1 MIERVKSAMVGL
13 GAGWVLVL
21 MLVLSVVSLAIMLE
35 RAWLY
40 WSLRDDVPT
49 LMRDLG
55 RLLRGGDLDGAR
67 KRLEASPSAEA
78 AVVIAGIVEAGMGAE
93 AAEEA
98 MLGASALQKLKL
110 EKRLTF
116 LGTLGNNAPFIGLLG
131 TVIGIV
137 GAFDELGK
145 QKNATM
151 TAAATQVA
159 PEAVM
164 TNISEALVATA
175 VGLLVAIPAVAA
187 FNWFQRIV
195 RATLANTEAL
205 SHVLLAHLKA
215 TGTAGADVEA
225 AIETAAA
232 RGDRAS
238 KASKSRSPRRTRT
251 TTDGWRRSRR
261 PERRDHGDQRHP
273 AGRHHA
279 RSPHHLHGDGEAH
292 RLEVGA
298 ARSAEGGV
306 GLGHPDGLQHR
317 ARRRRHHA
325 DRLARRPNDDAI
337 LAQAKAAREKN
348 PELRAIIKADSSVP
362 HGRVIHV
369 LDLLEA
375 GAGREDRLRC
385 LARSTRACRAPR
397 RRPPRRL
404 PPK

>member
-1 MIERVKSAMVGL
+1 MIERVKSEMVGL
-13 GAGWVLVL
+13 GAGWVLFL
-21 MLVLSVVSLAIMLE
+21 MLFLSIVSLAVMLE

-55 RLLRGGDLDGAR
+55 RLLRAGDLDGAR

-116 LGTLGNNAPFIGLLG
+116 LGTLGNNAPFLGLLG

-145 QKNATM
+145 AKNATM

-195 RATLANTEAL
+195 RATLANTDAL
-205 SHVLLAHLKA
+205 GHVLLAHLKA
-215 TGTAGADVEA
+215 TGTADADVEA

-232 RGDRAS
+232 RGERT
-238 KASKSRSPRRTRT
+238 SKSTKKAPK
-251 TTDGWRRSRR
+251 D
-261 PERRDHGDQRHP
+261 
-273 AGRHHA
+273 
-279 RSPHHLHGDGEAH
+279 
-292 RLEVGA
+292 
-298 ARSAEGGV
+298 
-306 GLGHPDGLQHR
+306 
-317 ARRRRHHA
+317 A
-325 DRLARRPNDDAI
+325 DDN
-337 LAQAKAAREKN
+337 
-348 PELRAIIKADSSVP
+348 
-362 HGRVIHV
+362 
-369 LDLLEA
+369 
-375 GAGREDRLRC
+375 
-385 LARSTRACRAPR
+385 
-397 RRPPRRL
+397 
-404 PPK
+404 